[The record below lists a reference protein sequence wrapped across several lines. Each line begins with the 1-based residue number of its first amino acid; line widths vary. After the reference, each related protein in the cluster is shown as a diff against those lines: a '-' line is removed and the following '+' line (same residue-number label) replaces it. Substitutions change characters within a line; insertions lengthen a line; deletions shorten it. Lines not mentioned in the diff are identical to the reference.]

1 MFQLSTRSACN
12 GRRKSEWSKLI
23 QKYAAGLDNPY
34 PEFVASMGR
43 SPQRRGIDKEL
54 WEFIEH
60 ERPDHNQLMTEY
72 VVMAGI
78 IPREDA

>member
-1 MFQLSTRSACN
+1 MAEEQ
-12 GRRKSEWSKLI
+12 SEWSRRI
-23 QKYAAGLDNPY
+23 QEYAARIDNPY

-43 SPQRRGIDKEL
+43 SPQRKGIDKEL
-54 WEFIEH
+54 WEFIER
-60 ERPDHNQLMTEY
+60 EQPDHNQLMTEY